1 MKFTINRSKLIQ
13 ELSNVQRA
21 IPGKTSMEILLGI
34 KLNLTSNGLYLL
46 GSDSEI
52 SIESFININK
62 EDAHLKIEET
72 GSVVLPARLLND
84 IVKKLAS
91 DEVKIEVETDYV
103 TKISAANAEFK
114 IIGINAE
121 DFPHLPTI
129 EEQSQIIL
137 PASQLKKV
145 IDQTIFSAS
154 NQELKPSLTG
164 LYLAIDKDQLTAV
177 ATDSHRLSQ
186 RKLLLENQHL
196 SDITPMILPKKTVKE
211 LARVVPDYADIKMTI
226 ASHQVVFQ
234 FENITVYS
242 RLIDGTYPDASRLIP
257 TEFNTEVVV
266 NAQYFS
272 GAMDRASLMSH
283 EGKNNIVQLSIEDQH
298 VELKVLGAEIGNV
311 TEEIEYQELVGENIK
326 ISFNPDYMNEAL
338 KSFGDQTI
346 CLQLISPVR
355 TMLLKAYPEKDSK
368 NALLQLL
375 TPIRTHT
382 Y

>member
-52 SIESFININK
+52 SIESFINVNK

-137 PASQLKKV
+137 PAAQLKKV

-196 SDITPMILPKKTVKE
+196 SGITPMILPKKTVKE

-257 TEFNTEVVV
+257 TEFNTEVVL

>member
-52 SIESFININK
+52 SIESFINVNK
-62 EDAHLKIEET
+62 EDAHLEIEET

-137 PASQLKKV
+137 PAAQLKKV

-196 SDITPMILPKKTVKE
+196 SGITPMILPKKTVKE

-257 TEFNTEVVV
+257 TEFNTEVVL

-272 GAMDRASLMSH
+272 GTMDRASLMSH

>member
-137 PASQLKKV
+137 PAAQLKKV

-186 RKLLLENQHL
+186 RKLLLENQNL
-196 SDITPMILPKKTVKE
+196 SGITPMILPKKTVKE

-257 TEFNTEVVV
+257 TEFNTEVVL

>member
-52 SIESFININK
+52 SIESFINVNK

>member
-52 SIESFININK
+52 SIESFINVNK

-137 PASQLKKV
+137 PAAQLKKV

-186 RKLLLENQHL
+186 RKLLLENQNL
-196 SDITPMILPKKTVKE
+196 SGITPMILPKKTVKE

>member
-52 SIESFININK
+52 SIESFINVNK

-137 PASQLKKV
+137 PAAQLKKV

-186 RKLLLENQHL
+186 RKLLLENQNL
-196 SDITPMILPKKTVKE
+196 SGITPMILPKKTVKE

-257 TEFNTEVVV
+257 TEFNTEVVL

-272 GAMDRASLMSH
+272 GTMDRASLMSH

>member
-52 SIESFININK
+52 SIESFINVNK

-137 PASQLKKV
+137 PAAQLKKV

-186 RKLLLENQHL
+186 RKLLLENQNL
-196 SDITPMILPKKTVKE
+196 SGITPMILPKKTVKE

-257 TEFNTEVVV
+257 TEFNTEVVL

-355 TMLLKAYPEKDSK
+355 TMLLKAYPKKDSK

>member
-52 SIESFININK
+52 SIESFINVNK

-137 PASQLKKV
+137 PAAQLKKV

-186 RKLLLENQHL
+186 RKLLLENQNL
-196 SDITPMILPKKTVKE
+196 SGITPMILPKKTVKE

-257 TEFNTEVVV
+257 TEFNTEVVL

-311 TEEIEYQELVGENIK
+311 TEEIEYQELVGENII

>member
-52 SIESFININK
+52 SIESFINVNK

-137 PASQLKKV
+137 PAAQLKKV

-164 LYLAIDKDQLTAV
+164 LYLTIDKDQLTAV

-196 SDITPMILPKKTVKE
+196 SGITPMILPKKTVKE

-257 TEFNTEVVV
+257 TEFNTEVVL

>member
-52 SIESFININK
+52 SIESFINVNK

-137 PASQLKKV
+137 PAAQLKKV

-186 RKLLLENQHL
+186 RKLLLENQQL
-196 SDITPMILPKKTVKE
+196 SGITPMILPKKTVKE

-257 TEFNTEVVV
+257 TEFNTEVVL

>member
-52 SIESFININK
+52 SIESFINVNK

-137 PASQLKKV
+137 PAAQLKKV

-186 RKLLLENQHL
+186 RKLLLENQNL
-196 SDITPMILPKKTVKE
+196 SGITPMILPKKTVKE

-257 TEFNTEVVV
+257 TEFNTEVVL

-283 EGKNNIVQLSIEDQH
+283 EGKNNIVQLLIEDQH

>member
-52 SIESFININK
+52 SIESFINVNK

-137 PASQLKKV
+137 PAAQLKKV

-196 SDITPMILPKKTVKE
+196 SGITPMILPKKTVKE

-257 TEFNTEVVV
+257 TEFNTEVVL

-272 GAMDRASLMSH
+272 GTMDRASLMSH

>member
-52 SIESFININK
+52 SIESFINVNK

-137 PASQLKKV
+137 PAAQLKKV

-186 RKLLLENQHL
+186 CKLLLENQHL
-196 SDITPMILPKKTVKE
+196 SGITPMILPKKTVKE

-257 TEFNTEVVV
+257 TEFNTEVVL

>member
-52 SIESFININK
+52 SIESFINVNK

-137 PASQLKKV
+137 PAAQLKKV

-186 RKLLLENQHL
+186 RKLLLENQNL
-196 SDITPMILPKKTVKE
+196 SGITPMILPKKTVKE

-257 TEFNTEVVV
+257 TEFNTEVVL

-311 TEEIEYQELVGENIK
+311 TEEIEFQELVGENIK

>member
-52 SIESFININK
+52 SIESFINVNK

-103 TKISAANAEFK
+103 TEISAANAEFK

-137 PASQLKKV
+137 PAAQLKKV

-186 RKLLLENQHL
+186 RKLLLENQNL
-196 SDITPMILPKKTVKE
+196 SGITPMILPKKTVKE

>member
-52 SIESFININK
+52 SIESFINVNK

-137 PASQLKKV
+137 PAAQLKKV

-186 RKLLLENQHL
+186 RKLLLENQNL
-196 SDITPMILPKKTVKE
+196 SGITPMILPKKTVKE

-257 TEFNTEVVV
+257 TEFNTEVVL

>member
-137 PASQLKKV
+137 PAAQLKKV

-196 SDITPMILPKKTVKE
+196 SGITPMILPKKTVKE

-257 TEFNTEVVV
+257 TEFNTEVVL

>member
-52 SIESFININK
+52 SIESFINVNI

-137 PASQLKKV
+137 PAAQLKKV

-186 RKLLLENQHL
+186 RKLLLENQNL
-196 SDITPMILPKKTVKE
+196 SGITPMILPKKTVKE

-355 TMLLKAYPEKDSK
+355 TMLLKAYPEKVSK

>member
-52 SIESFININK
+52 SIESFINVNK

-129 EEQSQIIL
+129 EEQSEIIL
-137 PASQLKKV
+137 PAAQLKKV

-196 SDITPMILPKKTVKE
+196 SGITPMILPKKTVKE

-257 TEFNTEVVV
+257 TEFNTEVVL

-283 EGKNNIVQLSIEDQH
+283 EGKNNIVKLSIEDQH
-298 VELKVLGAEIGNV
+298 VELKFLGAEIGNV
-311 TEEIEYQELVGENIK
+311 TEEIE
-326 ISFNPDYMNEAL
+326 
-338 KSFGDQTI
+338 
-346 CLQLISPVR
+346 
-355 TMLLKAYPEKDSK
+355 
-368 NALLQLL
+368 
-375 TPIRTHT
+375 
-382 Y
+382 